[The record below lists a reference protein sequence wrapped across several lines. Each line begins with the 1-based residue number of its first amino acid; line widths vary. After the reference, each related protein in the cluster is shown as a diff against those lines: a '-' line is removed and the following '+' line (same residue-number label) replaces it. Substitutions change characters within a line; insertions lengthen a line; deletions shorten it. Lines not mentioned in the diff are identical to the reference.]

1 MENRKE
7 RLRMVIEEYW
17 RSERSELL
25 KAKARDIKLKV
36 ESDLIND
43 VIGPRRAGK
52 TYLMFLT
59 IKELLKSGVDKKATV
74 YINFENRKL
83 LPVTPEYF
91 NYLIEFIY
99 ARRLLDEYEKI
110 YVFLDEVQ
118 RVEGW
123 EKYVRSIYD
132 EFKGRIKMFVS
143 GSTSKLTSSE
153 LSYLLTGRHLTS
165 HVFPLSFRE
174 FMVFKG
180 FGYAEEYL
188 IEKDISVIKEMLREY
203 ITFGGFPEVVL
214 AQAESNK
221 EELVQTLFMD
231 IVSRDILPKLKRKR
245 EIAEEIAYFLASN
258 TGKLVSFTKLSGM
271 LNTRGIK
278 ISVPTLEKYFS
289 IMKEAF
295 LFFDL
300 RIFSYK
306 VKDQLQYPRKIYAV
320 DPEFASISGFRF
332 SEDAGRLM
340 ENVVAVELMRRKTV
354 SPVREVYYWKDKQQR
369 EVDFVV
375 KDGSKIKQLIQVTY
389 ASSKEEIEMREK
401 RALIKASE
409 ELKCDD
415 MLVITWDYEAEEE
428 FKGKQIKIIPLW
440 KWLF

>member
-320 DPEFASISGFRF
+320 DPEFASFSGFRF